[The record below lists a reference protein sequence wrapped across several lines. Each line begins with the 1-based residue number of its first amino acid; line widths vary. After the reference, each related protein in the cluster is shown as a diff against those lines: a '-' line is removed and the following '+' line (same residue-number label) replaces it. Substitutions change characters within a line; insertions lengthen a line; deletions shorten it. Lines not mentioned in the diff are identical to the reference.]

1 MNPPKCDENDYI
13 NFLMA
18 SPKVFSCTEAGKVQ
32 PDMENGPSHDSINR
46 LLYRLCPNT
55 KALRNE
61 SGQFVDFRRGVLI
74 SDDSASDKPYAQKI
88 ESVTRHWSGK
98 HHGVVKGI
106 NLLTMLRSDGD
117 AHIPCDY
124 RIYHKNAD
132 DKTKNNHFCD
142 MPDEA
147 NNSGFTP
154 ECVLSDSW
162 YAGLKN
168 LRHIQRLSWK
178 WLTRLKSDRPV
189 NPDGKGNIRVSSA
202 DISESGTRV
211 HLKGYGF
218 IKVFK
223 IVVRD
228 GDIEYRATDDL
239 ETDELRRLQLADYS
253 WRIEE
258 YHRGL
263 KQFCGAERS
272 QVRLAEAQ
280 RNHIELAIRAF
291 LRFEI
296 FSLKTGYSRFE
307 AKMRII
313 RGAVRAYLENP
324 VYALC
329 PTA

>member
-132 DKTKNNHFCD
+132 DKTKKQ
-142 MPDEA
+142 
-147 NNSGFTP
+147 S
-154 ECVLSDSW
+154 LLR
-162 YAGLKN
+162 YA
-168 LRHIQRLSWK
+168 
-178 WLTRLKSDRPV
+178 
-189 NPDGKGNIRVSSA
+189 
-202 DISESGTRV
+202 
-211 HLKGYGF
+211 
-218 IKVFK
+218 
-223 IVVRD
+223 
-228 GDIEYRATDDL
+228 
-239 ETDELRRLQLADYS
+239 
-253 WRIEE
+253 
-258 YHRGL
+258 
-263 KQFCGAERS
+263 
-272 QVRLAEAQ
+272 
-280 RNHIELAIRAF
+280 
-291 LRFEI
+291 
-296 FSLKTGYSRFE
+296 
-307 AKMRII
+307 
-313 RGAVRAYLENP
+313 
-324 VYALC
+324 
-329 PTA
+329 